1 METLDERVTKL
12 AEEVKNVKDRLDVMM
27 YNMVAMDAM
36 TKFMLLNQNQ
46 VTGDLATLN
55 TVLREITDI
64 IDERMGAPHEPSDN
78 ADEEEDYDH
87 DADADADEDDEP
99 TGALN

>member
-27 YNMVAMDAM
+27 YNVVAMDAM

-46 VTGDLATLN
+46 ITGDLATLN

-64 IDERMGAPHEPSDN
+64 IDERMGSPHEPSHDS
-78 ADEEEDYDH
+78 DEDEDYDH
-87 DADADADEDDEP
+87 DADADTDEDDEP